1 MLRIRPEQNAIL
13 AERMA
18 DKFKQDMRKHIE
30 EFFPEYYQTIGT
42 QEVQKLIDE
51 GIERAKEYGF
61 ITEQLVCRFI
71 DLMVVFGPEFSNDET
86 LSWAQQVLNDPM
98 QNDPQSSMDALYER
112 AFHYLDVQGDIKPW
126 YQKT

>member
-1 MLRIRPEQNAIL
+1 M
-13 AERMA
+13 
-18 DKFKQDMRKHIE
+18 
-30 EFFPEYYQTIGT
+30 
-42 QEVQKLIDE
+42 
-51 GIERAKEYGF
+51 
-61 ITEQLVCRFI
+61 CRFI